1 MATQFTL
8 KIIACDGVFYD
19 GPSEIIIFPGSD
31 GEVAVMNHHEPMTA
45 VIEIGQIRFKDDK
58 GEWRYAVISDGLL
71 SVYPDGNVS
80 MMVYSCERPEDV
92 DTFRAQEALE
102 RAQEQLR
109 QKQSIQE
116 YHISTANM
124 ARAMARLKTAN
135 QHGAS
140 YNK

>member
-1 MATQFTL
+1 MSATPYNL
-8 KIIACDGVFYD
+8 KIIACNGVFFD
-19 GPSEIIIFPGSD
+19 GDVDMLIFPGTD
-31 GEVAVMNHHEPMTA
+31 GQVAVMAHHEIMTGT
-45 VIEIGQIRFKDDK
+45 IEIGSIRYRTLDD
-58 GEWRYAVISDGLL
+58 EWHDAIISDGLL
-71 SVYPDGNVS
+71 TVYPDGNVKIV
-80 MMVYSCERPEDV
+80 VYSCERPEDV

-124 ARAMARLKTAN
+124 ARAMARLK
-135 QHGAS
+135 GAKGAD